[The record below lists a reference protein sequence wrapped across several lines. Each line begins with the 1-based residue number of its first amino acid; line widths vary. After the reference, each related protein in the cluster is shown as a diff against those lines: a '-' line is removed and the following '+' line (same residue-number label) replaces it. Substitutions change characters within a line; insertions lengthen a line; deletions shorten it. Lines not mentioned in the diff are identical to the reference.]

1 MVLMTCN
8 CQFRHM
14 FLMYPN
20 LLREHSHLLFSSFL
34 TLIHRSIYIHTHT
47 LPPVSLSILIVVLF
61 LQSPL
66 STVLPPVSFVCVKK
80 KNPSL
85 QSAYSIV
92 HFLTLQF
99 QIQSLA
105 TEPSNTHRFFS
116 SERALPSVVHI
127 SLSHHR
133 SATLPQSIN
142 TT

>member
-1 MVLMTCN
+1 MTCN

-85 QSAYSIV
+85 QSPVSIV
-92 HFLTLQF
+92 HFF
-99 QIQSLA
+99 D
-105 TEPSNTHRFFS
+105 
-116 SERALPSVVHI
+116 PSVLNSVIGNRTEQHTP
-127 SLSHHR
+127 LLFFR
-133 SATLPQSIN
+133 KGA
-142 TT
+142 